1 MKSLQE
7 RKNTVINKVKQLD
20 EQAYEHNKELDE
32 IRASR
37 NKHQQNLQQIQALKS
52 RISMV
57 QKKILDLQNERT
69 SVEKIKESSTK
80 EIKVY

>member
-1 MKSLQE
+1 M
-7 RKNTVINKVKQLD
+7 INKVKQLD
-20 EQAYEHNKELDE
+20 EQACEQNKELDE

-80 EIKVY
+80 EIKVFN